1 MKESAVSFCHPT
13 SRSAFATRCD
23 VFVHPVFDTPYRK
36 PLDDTGVALDEVIA
50 GQRFSIDLVSAI
62 AVEAVG
68 CRVRCDGDARLP
80 CDTASVTDC
89 ARSSKTSSG
98 QAISGAKPPSSPGH
112 QIAVGHYRPQRAVDL
127 RTCTNH
133 FRQGRCPDRRD
144 HELLEIQGGARHRRT
159 LRRPPYC
166 RSKHQRV
173 HRSEP
178 GCHPAMSPTRPAS
191 GGRENRGSRLQI
203 LTKIEPSRCIL
214 RVTLGF
220 PCRSAEYRNASQ
232 GPLAAGV

>member
-13 SRSAFATRCD
+13 SRSAFATRCV
-23 VFVHPVFDTPYRK
+23 VFVHPVFDTPYLK

-144 HELLEIQGGARHRRT
+144 HELLEIQGALVTVAHFDGLPTAGRSTRGYAGANPAAIRQCRRHGQRRAAARIED
-159 LRRPPYC
+159 LDC
-166 RSKHQRV
+166 R
-173 HRSEP
+173 
-178 GCHPAMSPTRPAS
+178 
-191 GGRENRGSRLQI
+191 
-203 LTKIEPSRCIL
+203 
-214 RVTLGF
+214 
-220 PCRSAEYRNASQ
+220 Y
-232 GPLAAGV
+232 